1 MNIPKNEFA
10 PFYANYISLAQSL
23 ELTSDFQNQM
33 DSCLEFY
40 KNIADDKLGF
50 SYLPNKWTI
59 KEVLIHVIDCE
70 RIFAYRALRIARNDK
85 TPLPGF
91 DENSFTKE
99 VYASNRTLISIL
111 KEYTTVRN
119 ATISLFES
127 FNEEQLLRVGIAS
140 DKTISV
146 RAIGKIIMG
155 HELHHIQVIKERYL

>member
-1 MNIPKNEFA
+1 
-10 PFYANYISLAQSL
+10 
-23 ELTSDFQNQM
+23 M

-40 KNIADDKLGF
+40 KNIADDKLGL

-85 TPLPGF
+85 TSLPGF

-127 FNEEQLLRVGIAS
+127 FNEEQMLRVGIAS